1 MCKVLLYSILLVFLN
16 LLLNGFWKSPL
27 SLLLTTTRGCTCLRL
42 VLCLSRWPHT
52 EVVSQLTSVSRFSSV
67 AHNFSFCKPESPDD
81 FFYSFAALWTGLK
94 GRESNISVQRLQ
106 CYRSCCQTRFQRFNF
121 YTLVLSHVDTTS
133 QVSPPNC
140 HASHCCDHISTVQVM
155 ELDRP
160 RPTLAFCKFIWSNK
174 VAEMPCEVIGIVFIC
189 STVSH

>member
-1 MCKVLLYSILLVFLN
+1 MQWPGGALPIFIKMGSFLNVWMCKVLLYSILLVFLN

-94 GRESNISVQRLQ
+94 GRESNISVQCLQ
-106 CYRSCCQTRFQRFNF
+106 CYRSCSQTRFQRFNF

-133 QVSPPNC
+133 QVPPP
-140 HASHCCDHISTVQVM
+140 IVM
-155 ELDRP
+155 HLIAVTTSVLYR
-160 RPTLAFCKFIWSNK
+160 
-174 VAEMPCEVIGIVFIC
+174 
-189 STVSH
+189 